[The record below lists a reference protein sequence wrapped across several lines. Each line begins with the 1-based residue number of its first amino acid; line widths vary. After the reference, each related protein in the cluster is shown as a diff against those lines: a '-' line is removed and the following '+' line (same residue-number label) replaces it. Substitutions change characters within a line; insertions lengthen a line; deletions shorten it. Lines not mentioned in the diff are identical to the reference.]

1 MRRHQALA
9 EQGEPQ
15 VALFAEEEDAFRR
28 TQQLISETCMTD
40 VATSTGAMVA
50 TMDKFSGLTLESF
63 TAESVQVAISLI
75 LDPGLWFQDPGQGRR
90 ILSER
95 GTKKLTELHEESL
108 MRLKIAAG
116 GPTAGCNYR
125 THAGRTEPMCTVV
138 GTLLPPPVRPASL
151 DVVDSPSEVEGE
163 DAAAHGDPAPAP
175 APMIVEEVW
184 GAASLLRRLAT
195 FEATPSETALEV
207 RVNDATGAL
216 YRIRTKPDESAAGLP
231 LNVESSLAVAREW
244 VGSHPSPWVRTWEIS
259 DDFEPVDE
267 SSPKESKA
275 SRPLLR
281 LRKTDPPVGA
291 VPSAQPDGMVRTRD
305 SATVVVSPDD
315 FREMLSA

>member
-1 MRRHQALA
+1 
-9 EQGEPQ
+9 
-15 VALFAEEEDAFRR
+15 
-28 TQQLISETCMTD
+28 
-40 VATSTGAMVA
+40 
-50 TMDKFSGLTLESF
+50 
-63 TAESVQVAISLI
+63 
-75 LDPGLWFQDPGQGRR
+75 
-90 ILSER
+90 
-95 GTKKLTELHEESL
+95 
-108 MRLKIAAG
+108 
-116 GPTAGCNYR
+116 
-125 THAGRTEPMCTVV
+125 
-138 GTLLPPPVRPASL
+138 
-151 DVVDSPSEVEGE
+151 VVDSPSEVEGE

-175 APMIVEEVW
+175 APIIVEEVW

-267 SSPKESKA
+267 SSPKESQA

-291 VPSAQPDGMVRTRD
+291 VPSAQPDGMARTRD

-315 FREMLSA
+315 FREMLSAWALMTRVATIRSSPEHVLETETDRERERERERERRERGSIENTRNSYWSKMKTSVYKRRLHDSRHECITRVHTIARFERHTVITQSLVVDYSH